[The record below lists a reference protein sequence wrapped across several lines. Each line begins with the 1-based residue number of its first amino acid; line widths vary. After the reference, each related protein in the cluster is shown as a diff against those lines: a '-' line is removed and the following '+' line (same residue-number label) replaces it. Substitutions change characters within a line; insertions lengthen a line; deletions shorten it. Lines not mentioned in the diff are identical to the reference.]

1 MASLTT
7 AMSVGE
13 PRPDRNNTQDTILL
27 YKPRHKVKFNESIDN
42 LQCTRKHWGDEIV
55 SLLAYY
61 TLG

>member
-13 PRPDRNNTQDTILL
+13 PRPDRSNTHDTILL
-27 YKPRHKVKFNESIDN
+27 YKPRHKVKFNESVDN
-42 LQCTRKHWGDEIV
+42 LQCTRKNWGDEIV

>member
-13 PRPDRNNTQDTILL
+13 PRPDRSNTQDTILL
-27 YKPRHKVKFNESIDN
+27 YKPRHKVKFNESIDH